1 MIHDITHCT
10 GNECKLK
17 NNCYRYV
24 AWKEV
29 DGNDILISVFI
40 NPPFNKE
47 ENECKYYMKNEEKI
61 Q

>member
-29 DGNDILISVFI
+29 DGHDILISVFS
-40 NPPFNKE
+40 NPPFDKE
-47 ENECKYYMKNEEKI
+47 ENECKYYMEK
-61 Q
+61 